1 MTNNYYYITTGQLQ
15 RVELYDIANAKSHY
29 YTSGGNKMYVL
40 RHSFEADNGTVR
52 DWYVKTL
59 SKNIDVA
66 IEKAKEWVK
75 ENGEKNHDLI
85 INNDYQEVDPN
96 GTIPQWVKDIKK
108 SNQIEKDKAK
118 ERLKKWEAERE
129 RKLLEQEKKNK
140 KILLEL
146 SKSEYVGQ
154 PKDRLEKKLTIK
166 SWFTKEITPYCYG
179 ADTHMNIITLED
191 EDKNLYTYF
200 GSASIGTDIKN
211 DTDTRDEK
219 QQLVNWVEGKDRV
232 GNTYT
237 VKFTVKKHS
246 LYTPKFARNY
256 GDSYEDLL
264 DEREYTINDYGVDF
278 KGSKQTVIQ
287 RPKVIN

>member
-40 RHSFEADNGTVR
+40 RHSFEGDNGTVR

-85 INNDYQEVDPN
+85 INSDYQEVDPN
-96 GTIPQWVKDIKK
+96 DTIPQWVKDIKK
-108 SNQIEKDKAK
+108 SNKIEKDKTK
-118 ERLKKWEAERE
+118 ERVKKWKAERE
-129 RKLLEQEKKNK
+129 QRELERVEKNK

-154 PKDRLEKKLTIK
+154 PKDRLEKKLTVTFFK
-166 SWFTKEITPYCYG
+166 CKEVDPYCYG
-179 ADTHMNIITLED
+179 AASYVNIITLVD
-191 EDKNLYTYF
+191 EEKNIYSYI
-200 GSASIGTDIKN
+200 GSSDLGCN
-211 DTDTRDEK
+211 EE
-219 QQLVNWVEGKDRV
+219 LVGKTF
-232 GNTYT
+232 NI
-237 VKFTVKKHS
+237 KFTVKKHS
-246 LYTPKFARNY
+246 LYTPKFARLY
-256 GDSYEDLL
+256 DDPHFEDK
-264 DEREYTINDYGVDF
+264 YTINDYGVDF
-278 KGSKQTVIQ
+278 DGAKQTVIQ
-287 RPKVIN
+287 RPKVIA

>member
-1 MTNNYYYITTGQLQ
+1 MTNNYYYITTGKRQ
-15 RVELYDIANAKSHY
+15 RVELYDIANAKYHY
-29 YTSGGNKMYVL
+29 YKSGGNKMYVL

-85 INNDYQEVDPN
+85 INSDYQEVDPN
-96 GTIPQWVKDIKK
+96 GTIPQWVKDIKN

-118 ERLKKWEAERE
+118 ERLKKWEAEQKQKDLERE
-129 RKLLEQEKKNK
+129 IKNK
-140 KILLEL
+140 NILLEL

-166 SWFTKEITPYCYG
+166 SWFTKEIQPYTYNSP
-179 ADTHMNIITLED
+179 TWMNIITLED
-191 EDKNLYTYF
+191 EDKNQYTYF
-200 GSASIGTDIKN
+200 GSSFIGTDIEN
-211 DTDTRDEK
+211 DEDTVDEK

-237 VKFTVKKHS
+237 IKFTVKKHS
-246 LYTPKFARNY
+246 LYTPKFARKY

-264 DEREYTINDYGVDF
+264 DERKYTINDYGVDF
-278 KGSKQTVIQ
+278 KGAKQTIIQ

>member
-1 MTNNYYYITTGQLQ
+1 MTNNYYYITTGQSQ

-85 INNDYQEVDPN
+85 INSDYQEVDPN
-96 GTIPQWVKDIKK
+96 DTIPQWVKDIKK

-118 ERLKKWEAERE
+118 ERVKKWKAERE
-129 RKLLEQEKKNK
+129 QR

-154 PKDRLEKKLTIK
+154 PKDRLEKKLTVTFYK
-166 SWFTKEITPYCYG
+166 CKEVEPYCYG
-179 ADTHMNIITLED
+179 AASYVNIITLV
-191 EDKNLYTYF
+191 
-200 GSASIGTDIKN
+200 
-211 DTDTRDEK
+211 DEK
-219 QQLVNWVEGKDRV
+219 KNIYSYIGSSDLGCDEELVGKTF
-232 GNTYT
+232 NI
-237 VKFTVKKHS
+237 KFTVKKHS
-246 LYTPKFARNY
+246 LYTPKFAREY

-264 DEREYTINDYGVDF
+264 DERKYTISDYGVDF
-278 KGSKQTVIQ
+278 KGAKQTVIQ